1 MSKSDLPNTSMST
14 EKKNKIARVGE
25 FQEEPIS
32 TIYSYS
38 CDKFSKE
45 GDERLQLIE
54 ALLRDQRNTVV

>member
-1 MSKSDLPNTSMST
+1 MST
-14 EKKNKIARVGE
+14 VKKNKIARVGE

-38 CDKFSKE
+38 SDKFSKE